1 MNSLFLD
8 AGVYVPD
15 YKEVNPNATHS
26 SFYFFGEECENSCNG
41 HTCKLSYENGFLTG
55 TCHCSMTKGG
65 SDCSQRVKSQSLFV
79 FEVFLLVV
87 SNIAFVPAIYY
98 AYSRWFY
105 VECLLFCLSMVVSAL
120 YHLCDEAVWCIASSY
135 SVLQFSDFFFA
146 FSSVIAVA
154 FVLSGLIPKM

>member
-98 AYSRWFY
+98 AYSRGFY

>member
-1 MNSLFLD
+1 MLD

-15 YKEVNPNATHS
+15 YKELYPNASFS
-26 SFYFFGEECENSCNG
+26 SFYFVSEKCENSCNG
-41 HTCKLSYENGFLTG
+41 HTCQLSFENGFLTG
-55 TCHCSMTKGG
+55 ECHCSMTKGG

-79 FEVFLLVV
+79 VEVILLVA
-87 SNIAFVPAIYY
+87 SNVAFVPAIYY
-98 AYSRWFY
+98 AYSHRYY

-120 YHLCDEAVWCIASSY
+120 YHLCDEAVWCVAGSY

-154 FVLSGLIPKM
+154 FVLSGLVPKV